1 HRALAVRSAQ
11 PRGTAVAE
19 GVLLLRAV
27 PQSYQLPS
35 AMRPAGGN
43 VARRPAVS
51 RGARTLRVRIFDQ
64 VPVLMR
70 FVFTILGR
78 VVPPAFV
85 LFLFVDTL
93 VNPNIPRLGT
103 VSASAGKE
111 GELTPEESRA
121 LLDKSKKLLLAGK
134 DKEALAP

>member
-1 HRALAVRSAQ
+1 
-11 PRGTAVAE
+11 
-19 GVLLLRAV
+19 
-27 PQSYQLPS
+27 
-35 AMRPAGGN
+35 
-43 VARRPAVS
+43 
-51 RGARTLRVRIFDQ
+51 
-64 VPVLMR
+64 MR

-134 DKEALAP
+134 D